1 MMGDTMES
9 EHNQICECPLLDEL
23 EMPNASLQDGTH
35 SRNRWNLNEQESS
48 QESEMIFL
56 KFTFWAN

>member
-23 EMPNASLQDGTH
+23 EMLSASSRDRH
-35 SRNRWNLNEQESS
+35 SSGDVETRAGHENRGRERLPQ
-48 QESEMIFL
+48 L
-56 KFTFWAN
+56 L